1 MQTAASITQ
10 LLNSS
15 RLPSEKPEWHYL
27 DWLLVV
33 LHCSRR
39 PGLQFHRAFNS
50 AKKPAM
56 PPDRNGSASFARLN
70 PPPPPASHL
79 PTHMQLR
86 DKPGDEAD
94 VGQN

>member
-1 MQTAASITQ
+1 
-10 LLNSS
+10 
-15 RLPSEKPEWHYL
+15 
-27 DWLLVV
+27 
-33 LHCSRR
+33 
-39 PGLQFHRAFNS
+39 
-50 AKKPAM
+50 M